1 MFMIGILCLIK
12 LSTTNFIILG
22 LMKKIPHDLMIKF
35 LLEGE
40 RALSRISDKV
50 VNNGMLTVVP
60 NCKNIED

>member
-1 MFMIGILCLIK
+1 
-12 LSTTNFIILG
+12 
-22 LMKKIPHDLMIKF
+22 MKKIPHDLMIKF
-35 LLEGE
+35 LREGE

>member
-1 MFMIGILCLIK
+1 
-12 LSTTNFIILG
+12 
-22 LMKKIPHDLMIKF
+22 MKKIPHDLMIKF